1 MANSRDILL
10 KLVRIAMGWEV
21 DFSLPK
27 DVDWKEVLSLSQEQ
41 GVNAIA
47 VDGLE
52 IWMKKVPQLLSS
64 SKDKQI
70 LLEAI
75 GLLQMVEVNN
85 LHQLSALKKLSQILS
100 GKEIPFMIM
109 KGFACAQYYPNPQ
122 HRPCGDID
130 IYPGDRFQES
140 NQALQE
146 AGVNVDP
153 HYYRHSVSYINGI
166 MIENH
171 CVLGDLRGPKKQT
184 RMFECLLEELAKKS
198 IGLGG
203 KAYVGDQEIYCGV
216 FPSADFN
223 ALFLP
228 WHLSAHL
235 EFERV
240 TLRHLLD
247 WALFIS
253 HKGKDVNLDLF
264 SNAKKTYTFGYGKI
278 ADILTSLSLRY
289 LKMPVGDIPLRIIEE
304 AVNVDDHLSDKV
316 FNYMFDGVPRERNSN
331 IWLFR
336 LNNVKR
342 IFNEGWKYKEIY
354 GVSSIKF
361 LLYKI
366 RGAFFNV
373 GDDYIYKNKCKK
385 TI

>member
-27 DVDWKEVLSLSQEQ
+27 DIDWKEVLSLAQEQ

-52 IWMKKVPQLLSS
+52 IWMKHEPQLLSS
-64 SKDKQI
+64 PSDKQI

-100 GKEIPFMIM
+100 EKEIPFMIM

-130 IYPGDRFQES
+130 IYPGGKFQES
-140 NQALQE
+140 NNALKD

-153 HYYRHSVSYINGI
+153 HYYRHSVSYINDI
-166 MIENH
+166 MVENH

-184 RMFECLLEELAKKS
+184 RELETWLKREANNALLKEKEAKIKGQV
-198 IGLGG
+198 IPG
-203 KAYVGDQEIYCGV
+203 GV
-216 FPSADFN
+216 FPTANFN

-228 WHLSAHL
+228 WHVSAHFM
-235 EFERV
+235 FEKV
-240 TLRHLLD
+240 TIRHLLD
-247 WALFIS
+247 WALFLTRD
-253 HKGKDVNLDLF
+253 GKEIDINLYMD
-264 SNAKKTYTFGYGKI
+264 AKKKFTYGYSKI
-278 ADILTSLSLRY
+278 TDILTNLSLRY
-289 LKMPVGDIPLRIIEE
+289 LNFPEGDIPNRIIEDAMNFDE
-304 AVNVDDHLSDKV
+304 QLADRF
-316 FNYMFDGVPRERNSN
+316 FNYMFAGRPRERDENV
-331 IWLFR
+331 WKFR
-336 LNNVKR
+336 WNNVKSAWR
-342 IFNEGWKYKEIY
+342 ERWKYKKIY
-354 GVSSIKF
+354 NMPVFLFLWYKVIGVLSHE
-361 LLYKI
+361 
-366 RGAFFNV
+366 
-373 GDDYIYKNKCKK
+373 
-385 TI
+385 